1 MNSFLHRFKEFQKTL
16 AFDLFCFLWT
26 GVFCFISFAPFY
38 LTHFVWIAP
47 FGLFWIAHKYSGRY
61 WRLVGYGFLFGMSFY
76 AIAFHWIH
84 HMAMVFGNFPWIVAF
99 ILLLLSGVLFGVKFP
114 LFLVSYSFLSRRVG
128 RHSVWVAGACG
139 MAADML
145 GYQLF
150 PWYWGNLAAGNII
163 LAQTVEITGVYGLS
177 FLVFVIS
184 YTLFETNPL
193 HILEILKSKEK
204 RTHFGR
210 FWALPFALLA
220 IFLIVGTS
228 LYFKWKNV
236 VPTKTL
242 EVLVVQPNA
251 PMSIRDER
259 GRSPRQVIEE
269 HMAHMDKMV
278 EDAVQKAGKNPDLI
292 VLPEAGIPYYSA
304 RKAPLMETIGMY
316 WSRFDSL
323 MISFANR
330 YRANVLFNEIDAAY
344 KKKSSGKEYLR
355 YFNNNV
361 VYDPNG
367 VRRQAYQ
374 KQYLVMFGETM
385 PFEFMY
391 DLSPQ
396 TGRFDPGESFDLLHY
411 YSSAPKEPTSL
422 LPITWERTEGLDADF
437 VRNYYAPLQSEV
449 KEAGPFLPLI
459 CYEVIVPEFVRK
471 FKDSGNP
478 QFIANLTNDKWYGT
492 TTESD
497 QHFELGRLRAIE
509 WRRWIVRSTNSGI
522 SGFVDHLGH
531 FIPGKSTGLMTAETT
546 WQQIQVID
554 SPPGFYV
561 LYGDLIPWILI
572 ILTAVYYGNLLLQQR
587 RSRSNEKA
595 A

>member
-1 MNSFLHRFKEFQKTL
+1 MNSFLHKFKEFQKTTL
-16 AFDLFCFLWT
+16 FDWFCFLWT
-26 GVFCFISFAPFY
+26 AVLSFLAFAPFY
-38 LTHFVWIAP
+38 LSHLVWIAP
-47 FGLFWIAHKYSGRY
+47 FGLFWITHKYSGKY
-61 WRLVGYGFLFGMSFY
+61 KRLFYYGFLFGIAFY
-76 AIAFHWIH
+76 VIAFHWIF
-84 HMAMVFGNFPWIVAF
+84 HMSITFGNFHWSIASL
-99 ILLLLSGVLFGVKFP
+99 ILILSGILFGSKFP
-114 LFLVSYSFLSRRVG
+114 IFLVSYSFLSRRIG
-128 RHSVWVAGACG
+128 KHSVWVAGFCG
-139 MAADML
+139 MAADMIA
-145 GYQLF
+145 YQLF

-177 FLVFVIS
+177 FLVFVVS

-193 HILEILKSKEK
+193 HLVEILKSKEK
-204 RTHFGR
+204 RNQFAK

-220 IFLIVGTS
+220 IFVIVGTS
-228 LYFKWKNV
+228 LYIKWKNV
-236 VPTKTL
+236 TPTKTL
-242 EVLVVQPNA
+242 EVLIVQPDA

-278 EDAVQKAGKNPDLI
+278 EEAVQKAGKNPDFI

-304 RKAPLMETIGMY
+304 NKAPLMQAIGMY
-316 WSRFDSL
+316 WPRFESL

-330 YRANVLFNEIDAAY
+330 YKATVFFNEIDAAY

-367 VRRQAYQ
+367 DRREAYQ

-396 TGRFDPGESFDLLHY
+396 TGRFDPGESFALLHY
-411 YSSAPKEPTSL
+411 FSATDRSKAQPAPV
-422 LPITWERTEGLDADF
+422 TWEKTDGLDADF
-437 VRNYYAPLQSEV
+437 VRNYYSPV
-449 KEAGPFLPLI
+449 KSKLKDEGAFLPLI
-459 CYEVIVPEFVRK
+459 CYEVIIPEFVRK

-497 QHFELGRLRAIE
+497 QHFELGRLRSIE
-509 WRRWIVRSTNSGI
+509 WRRWMVRSTNSGI
-522 SGFVDHLGH
+522 SGFVDHLGR
-531 FIPGKSTGLMTAETT
+531 FIPGKSTSLMKAETS
-546 WQQIQVID
+546 WEQIQVID

-561 LYGDLIPWILI
+561 LYGNLIPWILI
-572 ILTAVYYGNLLLQQR
+572 GLTAIYYANLLVQQR
-587 RSRSNEKA
+587 KNTKKS
-595 A
+595 